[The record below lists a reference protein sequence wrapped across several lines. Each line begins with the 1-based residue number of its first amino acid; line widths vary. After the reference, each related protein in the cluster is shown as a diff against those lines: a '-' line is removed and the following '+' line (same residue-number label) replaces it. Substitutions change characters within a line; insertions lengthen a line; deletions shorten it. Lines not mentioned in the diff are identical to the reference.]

1 MAGSYCSSTATV
13 STALVD
19 FVLHHGRLNTHVC
32 TLQRMASGYRMTER
46 IIDDYNL
53 LFVQRGRFIW
63 VVDDRQIELKP
74 YDLLVVRPGVP
85 HHAFSRGRNVS
96 LTSLHVTLELPGG
109 QDAFG
114 LIEPAE
120 VRPVDRHSR
129 LADYLLGATREFDRP
144 REQRQLAMPGW
155 AHLIVHE
162 LIRHDAQAD
171 LLRQGVADP
180 LVAQLLEYLAEH
192 LADRITLDDLAR
204 WSGYSAQHLNRL
216 CGESLG
222 LTPLQYLMQ
231 MRIERAR
238 AMLSEC
244 RLTVA
249 AIGKAVGFD
258 DPYYFSRA
266 FKQHTGLSPRQYQQQ
281 SCSDYP

>member
-1 MAGSYCSSTATV
+1 MAGSSCSFTAAPA
-13 STALVD
+13 ALVD

-32 TLQRMASGYRMTER
+32 TRQRMAGGYRMAER

-53 LFVQRGRFIW
+53 LFVQRGRFVW
-63 VVDDRQIELKP
+63 VINDRAVELNP
-74 YDLLVVRPGVP
+74 CDLLVVWPGVP

-96 LTSLHVTLELPGG
+96 LTSLHVTLQLPGG
-109 QDAFG
+109 QDAFR

-120 VRPVDRHSR
+120 CRPVPTDSR

-144 REQRQLAMPGW
+144 ANERQLAMPGW

-162 LIRHDAQAD
+162 LIRHDAGAN

-180 LVAQLLEYLAEH
+180 LIADLLEYLAEH
-192 LADRITLDDLAR
+192 LGDRLGLADLAR

-216 CGESLG
+216 CREALG

-231 MRIERAR
+231 MRMERAR
-238 AMLSEC
+238 AMLSDC

-249 AIGKAVGFD
+249 AIGQAVGFD

-266 FKQHTGLSPRQYQQQ
+266 FKQQTGLSPRQYQQR
-281 SCSDYP
+281 SCSDSP